1 MINPAGEAQEVL
13 GKCSAID
20 YLVLSIAEGDVHRQ
34 EFRTPERFSAL
45 SNNPFSTITIR
56 TI

>member
-1 MINPAGEAQEVL
+1 MLNPVGEAQEVL